1 MDQLLPHER
10 LFEVGFIALYEEDI
24 LAKSSMSKEQLDEL
38 WNHMSSPVVR
48 MYLKELS
55 LNIVRDLMRLD
66 FTRQDDQL
74 KLVAKY
80 GHGRGA
86 LELIDRWITSTQPQE
101 SKK

>member
-1 MDQLLPHER
+1 
-10 LFEVGFIALYEEDI
+10 
-24 LAKSSMSKEQLDEL
+24 MSKEQLDEL

-66 FTRQDDQL
+66 FTRSDDQL
-74 KLVAKY
+74 KLASKY

-86 LELIDRWITSTQPQE
+86 LELLDTWITSTQPQE